1 MESYILSRPGW
12 TVEMSVKDFLI
23 EVGMPTLIVCS
34 TILLAGSWLCTATVH
49 ACFFSLLLTVD
60 VIICLEFLL

>member
-12 TVEMSVKDFLI
+12 TVEISVKDFST
-23 EVGMPTLIVCS
+23 EEGMPTLNVCS

-60 VIICLEFLL
+60 AIICLEFLL